1 MIVPLA
7 LFTRLAGA
15 CAPEVAPGTLAAL
28 AAVESRFDT
37 LAIYDNTAHAAL
49 HPKDQAEAVTLARQ
63 AIAAGHSVDL
73 GIMQINSRNLAPLH
87 LSVTDAF
94 EPCPSL
100 RAGAALLAKDYEG
113 GKTPAEEQAALRA
126 AFSRYNTGTARG
138 GFANGYVAQVISAAK
153 QVVPEIDPGAA
164 AATKP
169 QAAAVPKDWN
179 VFPNS
184 PGPGRL
190 GPQPAYRAV
199 GATKPAAPM
208 RPGVA
213 KHAAPAWN
221 VFAQSVGPDRLMA
234 RPPVMLTGHFASAA
248 RTASEE
254 PDE

>member
-49 HPKDQAEAVTLARQ
+49 RPKDEAQAIALARQ
-63 AIAAGHSVDL
+63 AVAAGHSIDL
-73 GIMQINSRNLAPLH
+73 GLMQINSRNLGPLH
-87 LSVTDAF
+87 LSIPQAF

-100 RAGAALLAKDYEG
+100 SAGAALLAKDYEG

-126 AFSRYNTGTARG
+126 ALSRYNTGTARE
-138 GFANGYVAQVISAAK
+138 GFANGYVAQVVNAAK
-153 QVVPEIDPGAA
+153 RVVPEIDPGAA

-169 QAAAVPKDWN
+169 PPIAVPKDWN
-179 VFPNS
+179 VFPDS
-184 PGPGRL
+184 PGPGHLR
-190 GPQPAYRAV
+190 PQLTDRAA
-199 GATKPAAPM
+199 GTGKAAATAQQRVPKSAAPT
-208 RPGVA
+208 
-213 KHAAPAWN
+213 WN
-221 VFAQSVGPDRLMA
+221 VFPQSVGPDRLIA
-234 RPPVMLTGHFASAA
+234 RSPVMLTGHFASAD